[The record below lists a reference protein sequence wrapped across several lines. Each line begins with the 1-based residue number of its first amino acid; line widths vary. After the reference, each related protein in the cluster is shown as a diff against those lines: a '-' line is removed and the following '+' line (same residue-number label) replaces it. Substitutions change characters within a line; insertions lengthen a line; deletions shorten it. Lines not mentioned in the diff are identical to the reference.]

1 MATSPRLAAVLERAA
16 ARRSR
21 ERRTLRLLSIPLLL
35 VVIVPALSG
44 KSHVSGHGSGLVLT
58 LALCGFVGSFVVIR
72 ARGARLDRGDA
83 ALAPTIAAL
92 VVMAAAGVAM
102 VYAQPTGAGALA
114 LSLVAYVAGARLELR
129 AGIALVTVATAAT
142 LIVVAVKDS
151 TPAVSI
157 SSSVLLAALLF
168 AIARIYR
175 RAEDDRERAEIA
187 TAELEDARERELES
201 AAIAERGRIA
211 REMHDVLAHS
221 LSGLSLQLE
230 GARLV
235 AEHEH
240 VSPELQ
246 EMLSRS
252 RRLASEGLEEAKRAV
267 RALRGEALPGLADL
281 DRLVDDF
288 AAGGLEV
295 SLSVHGAPREVPGE
309 AGLTIYRV
317 AQEALT
323 NVVRHSGAR
332 SANLELDFADGVVRL
347 LVTDDGG
354 FAAPALADVGGGYGL
369 SSMRERAQL
378 VGGRV
383 TAGPAGDGF
392 RVEVEVPA

>member
-1 MATSPRLAAVLERAA
+1 MATSPRVAAVLEQAS

-21 ERRTLRLLSIPLLL
+21 ERRALQLLAIPLLL
-35 VVIVPALSG
+35 VVIVPALSDTPRI
-44 KSHVSGHGSGLVLT
+44 SGHGSGLVLA
-58 LALCGFVGSFVVIR
+58 LALCCFVGSFLVIR
-72 ARGARLDRGDA
+72 ARAARLDRGDA
-83 ALAPTIAAL
+83 SLAPTIAAL
-92 VVMAAAGVAM
+92 VAMAAAGVAM
-102 VYAQPTGAGALA
+102 IYAQPTGAGALV

-129 AGIALVTVATAAT
+129 AGIALVAAATAAT
-142 LIVVAVKDS
+142 VIAIAANDS
-151 TPAVSI
+151 TPALSI

-168 AIARIYR
+168 AMARIYR

-235 AEHEH
+235 AERDH

-246 EMLSRS
+246 EMLTRS

-267 RALRGEALPGLADL
+267 RALRGETLPGLDDL
-281 DRLVDDF
+281 ERLVADF
-288 AAGGLEV
+288 NAGGLEV
-295 SLSVHGAPREVPGE
+295 SLSVHGAPREVPSE
-309 AGLTIYRV
+309 AGLTLYRA

-332 SANLELDFADGVVRL
+332 SARVELDFGDDVVRL
-347 LVTDDGG
+347 VVSDDGG
-354 FAAPALADVGGGYGL
+354 RAAPALADVGGGYGL
-369 SSMRERAQL
+369 GAMRERAML
-378 VGGRV
+378 VGGSV
-383 TAGPAGDGF
+383 TAEPAGSGF
-392 RVEVEVPA
+392 RVEVELPA

>member
-1 MATSPRLAAVLERAA
+1 MATSPRLAAVLERAT

-92 VVMAAAGVAM
+92 CVMAAAGVAM

-129 AGIALVTVATAAT
+129 AGIALVAVATAAT
-142 LIVVAVKDS
+142 VTAVAIKDS

-235 AEHEH
+235 AEHER

-252 RRLASEGLEEAKRAV
+252 RRLASEGLDEAKRAV
-267 RALRGEALPGLADL
+267 RALRGEGLPGLTDL
-281 DRLVDDF
+281 DRLVADF
-288 AAGGLEV
+288 NAGGLEV
-295 SLSVHGAPREVPGE
+295 SLSIHGAPREVPSE
-309 AGLTIYRV
+309 AGLTLYRA

-354 FAAPALADVGGGYGL
+354 SAAPALTDVGGGYGL
-369 SSMRERAQL
+369 SSMRERAKL

-392 RVEVEVPA
+392 RVEVELPT